1 MRTFKNGVGVDYGT
15 GEIRIYMTKPKN
27 MNGKISGQIK
37 VIGHAFTPDEF
48 INKRG
53 VRMLSFTTIAHTTD
67 VSAFAQMARAKLK
80 KSIDVICS
88 KTNQAAK

>member
-1 MRTFKNGVGVDYGT
+1 MRTFEHGVGVNYST

-27 MNGKISGQIK
+27 MDGKISGQIR
-37 VIGHAFTPDEF
+37 VIGHTFTPDEF

-67 VSAFAQMARAKLK
+67 VSAFAQIARAKLK
-80 KSIDVICS
+80 KSIEVIC
-88 KTNQAAK
+88 KNAKLIAK